1 MKAQLEY
8 WIKAGLTNPDEREI
22 KSIIDVFEL
31 KEYGKDEYFKRED
44 QLCDKL
50 GFIIDGSFRHYA
62 VKRNGDEVTGRIS
75 KKNDFVT
82 DIISVRTK
90 SLTPITIKANESSQV
105 LVAPIAD
112 INNLLESNLTLN
124 RVLREYMAENIVE
137 MGKMRI
143 LFLIGTAKE
152 RYQLM
157 LENNPDL
164 LKNVPLRFIASMIGI
179 TPTQLSRIRNKK
191 E

>member
-1 MKAQLEY
+1 MEY
-8 WIKAGLTNPDEREI
+8 WIKASLKNPNEKEIESILSIFNFRE
-22 KSIIDVFEL
+22 FQ
-31 KEYGKDEYFKRED
+31 KDEYFKRED
-44 QLCDKL
+44 QLCNKL
-50 GFIIDGSFRHYA
+50 GFIIEGSFRHYA
-62 VKRNGDEVTGRIS
+62 VKRNGDQVTGRIS
-75 KKNDFVT
+75 KKSDFVT

-90 SLTPITIKANESSQV
+90 SLTPISIKANEPTQA
-105 LVAPIAD
+105 LVATIED
-112 INNLLESNLTLN
+112 VNKLLESNLTFN
-124 RVLREYMAENIVE
+124 RILREYISDNVVE

-143 LFLIGTAKE
+143 LFLTGSAKE

-191 E
+191 DQ